1 MYSYLSLNCW
11 KANAMKINKVVIA
24 EPSPIVSAGL
34 LRFFEELNQIHVVS
48 VVDNLDDLNDKMV
61 VHTPD
66 ILIVNPLVVGY
77 TNNNLIRQITQN
89 YPETICVAL
98 VTTFIDKNFLRFFRE
113 VIELS
118 DNKQKVANKIFN
130 LINNND
136 DSSSQNDSVDLSNRE
151 IDVLICVAKGMTN
164 KDISDM
170 LNISVHT
177 VITHRKNIVKK
188 TGIKS
193 VSGLTV
199 YALLNNLVE
208 ESEIYE

>member
-1 MYSYLSLNCW
+1 MR
-11 KANAMKINKVVIA
+11 INKIVIA
-24 EPSPIVSAGL
+24 EPSPIVAAGL
-34 LRFFEELNQIHVVS
+34 LKFFEDLNQIHVVS
-48 VVDNLDDLNDKMV
+48 VVDNLDDLNDKMI
-61 VHTPD
+61 VHNPD
-66 ILIVNPLVVGY
+66 MLIVNPLMMGY
-77 TNNNLIRQITQN
+77 TNNNLIKQITQA
-89 YPETICVAL
+89 YPETICIAL
-98 VTTFIDKNFLRFFRE
+98 VTTFIDKNFLRYFRE

-136 DSSSQNDSVDLSNRE
+136 DSSSQNESVDLSNRE
-151 IDVLICVAKGMTN
+151 TDVLVCVAKGMTN

>member
-1 MYSYLSLNCW
+1 
-11 KANAMKINKVVIA
+11 MKVTKIIIA
-24 EPSPIVSAGL
+24 ESSTIISNGL
-34 LRFFEELNQIHVVS
+34 SSFFNDMNQIAVAS
-48 VVDNLDDLNDKMV
+48 VVDNIEDLQDKIIVHSPDVLIINPMMLGCMV
-61 VHTPD
+61 
-66 ILIVNPLVVGY
+66 NAFAK
-77 TNNNLIRQITQN
+77 QMTQN
-89 YPETICVAL
+89 YPNINRVAL
-98 VTTFIDKNFLRFFRE
+98 VTSYVDKNILKNFKE
-113 VIELS
+113 VIELN
-118 DNKQKVANKIFN
+118 DNKQKVINKILN
-130 LINNND
+130 LQNNNEET
-136 DSSSQNDSVDLSNRE
+136 SAQNESVDLSNRE
-151 IDVLICVAKGMTN
+151 VVVLVCVAKGMTN

>member
-1 MYSYLSLNCW
+1 
-11 KANAMKINKVVIA
+11 MKVIKIIIA
-24 EPSPIVSAGL
+24 ESSPIISSGL
-34 LRFFEELNQIHVVS
+34 SSFFNDMNQIAVAS
-48 VVDNLDDLNDKMV
+48 IVDNIDDLQDKIIM
-61 VHTPD
+61 HSPD
-66 ILIVNPLVVGY
+66 VLIINPMMLGCMLNTFVK
-77 TNNNLIRQITQN
+77 QMTQN
-89 YPETICVAL
+89 HPNINRVAL
-98 VTTFIDKNFLRFFRE
+98 VTSYVDKNILKNFKE
-113 VIELS
+113 VVELN
-118 DNKQKVANKIFN
+118 DNKQKVINKMLN
-130 LINNND
+130 LQNNND
-136 DSSSQNDSVDLSNRE
+136 ETSAQNESVDLSNRE
-151 IDVLICVAKGMTN
+151 VDVLVCVAKGMTN

>member
-1 MYSYLSLNCW
+1 
-11 KANAMKINKVVIA
+11 MKVIKIIIA
-24 EPSPIVSAGL
+24 ESSPIISGGL
-34 LRFFEELNQIHVVS
+34 SSFFNDMNQIAVTS
-48 VVDNLDDLNDKMV
+48 IVDNIDDLQDKIIM
-61 VHTPD
+61 HSPD
-66 ILIVNPLVVGY
+66 VLIINPMMLGCVLNTFVK
-77 TNNNLIRQITQN
+77 QMTQN
-89 YPETICVAL
+89 YPNINRVAL
-98 VTTFIDKNFLRFFRE
+98 VTSYVDKNILKNFKE
-113 VIELS
+113 VVELN
-118 DNKQKVANKIFN
+118 DNKQKVINKMLN
-130 LINNND
+130 LQNNND
-136 DSSSQNDSVDLSNRE
+136 ETSAQNESVDLSNRE
-151 IDVLICVAKGMTN
+151 VDVLVCVAKGMTN